1 MGVVRASGGGGTLYV
16 GVIRMAENA
25 LGRWRGIFCSVPFLC
40 FRESGAHG
48 VYCVLQ
54 LAACDVTPKGGA
66 GGDDN
71 CVGVEEC
78 VLCGVKFGEN
88 FHPLAVDL
96 CEGVC
101 EFLYV

>member
-1 MGVVRASGGGGTLYV
+1 MGVVRASGGGGTLCV
-16 GVIRMAENA
+16 GVIRVAENA
-25 LGRWRGIFCSVPFLC
+25 LGGRCGIFCSVPFLC
-40 FRESGAHG
+40 FCESGAHG

-54 LAACDVTPKGGA
+54 LTACDVTPKGGA
-66 GGDDN
+66 GGDDS

-78 VLCGVKFGEN
+78 VLCGVKLGEN

-101 EFLYV
+101 EFFYM

>member
-1 MGVVRASGGGGTLYV
+1 MGVVRASGGGSTLYV
-16 GVIRMAENA
+16 GVVRVAENA
-25 LGRWRGIFCSVPFLC
+25 PGRGCGIFCGVSVLC
-40 FRESGAHG
+40 LCESGAHG

-54 LAACDVTPKGGA
+54 LTACDVTPKGGA